1 MLPFLKRL
9 LEKLKALFHK
19 EKPLP
24 QAVLPDGIEEAL
36 TRVDWDHRDVLIGSF
51 RNGAQFQ
58 ICLEKNF
65 YYIPADLV
73 EEWDRPI
80 RYVAAF
86 QTPRMFREKAGVRYY
101 GKVLEE
107 RMVPRSSIR
116 EVPQTHGSPEDQYYR
131 YEIEKWIPLEKP
143 ILPKEAAFVRGFTN
157 LFLLQNAQYVPELLL
172 SSEEEF
178 RLYTE
183 LKRRA
188 GKQSPGFAL
197 GETKVYL
204 DGKTIRLQLEDGTE
218 SRCSVQDFEKRPVAT
233 FRKLYEQAYGA
244 IQYDGK

>member
-1 MLPFLKRL
+1 MLAFLKHL
-9 LEKLKALFHK
+9 FEKLKALFHK

-24 QAVLPDGIEEAL
+24 QAVLPDETEEAL
-36 TRVDWDHRDVLIGSF
+36 THVDWEHRDVLVGSF
-51 RNGAQFQ
+51 RNPAQFQ
-58 ICLEKNF
+58 VCMEKKF

-80 RYVAAF
+80 HYIAAF
-86 QTPRMFREKAGVRYY
+86 RTPRMFREKPGIWYY

-116 EVPQTHGSPEDQYYR
+116 EVPQTHGAPEDQYYR
-131 YEIEKWIPLEKP
+131 YELEKWIPLEKP
-143 ILPKEAAFVRGFTN
+143 ILPKEAAFVRDFTN
-157 LFLLQNAQYVPELLL
+157 LFLLENAQYVPELLL

-183 LKRRA
+183 LKRRE
-188 GKQSPGFAL
+188 GKRSPGFAL

-204 DGKTIRLQLEDGTE
+204 DGKTIRLCLEKGAE
-218 SRCSVQDFEKRPVAT
+218 SKCSVQDFEKRPVAA

-244 IQYDGK
+244 VRLGDE